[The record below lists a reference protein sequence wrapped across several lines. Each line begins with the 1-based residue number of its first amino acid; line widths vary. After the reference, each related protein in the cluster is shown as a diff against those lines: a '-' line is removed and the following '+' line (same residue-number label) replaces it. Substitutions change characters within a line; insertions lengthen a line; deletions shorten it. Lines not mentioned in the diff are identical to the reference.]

1 MTDSANVED
10 ALYNIWPNDSRARE
24 VAAAVKY
31 ELPDG
36 FDIYRRW
43 ADGIG
48 FTAADVAACWTKA
61 DPVTSSGLVSL
72 LAMADTVNNAPKPD
86 ALKSLDE
93 SLRSTQMTDKRAD
106 EFEYLQWVIPNLISA
121 GRLHVF
127 RGIQGALKTSFF
139 TGQMPL
145 MVARGYDPHYMMMD
159 APGDQLKEMH
169 ERARNEGWT
178 LHAPE
183 NPSVDVRTLLK
194 SGIKAAT
201 ELGKDA
207 AGLADKV
214 FVFDTVKSFMPLD
227 KTAATQW
234 LQDFK
239 KFRTETG
246 ATVILIHHSVKLKKS
261 LDPGVTKKDIEKLL
275 PTDGTAEWDTECDE
289 KFLMI
294 AEHD

>member
-1 MTDSANVED
+1 MIDQSVVED
-10 ALYNIWPNDSRARE
+10 ALYNIWADADRAPD
-24 VAAAVKY
+24 VAAAIKH

-36 FDIYRRW
+36 FNTFRRW
-43 ADGIG
+43 ADG
-48 FTAADVAACWTKA
+48 T
-61 DPVTSSGLVSL
+61 GLASNDIERIWLNAEASNGLTSL
-72 LAMADTVNNAPKPD
+72 LAMADTFDNQPKPD
-86 ALKSLDE
+86 SLKALDD

-183 NPSVDVRTLLK
+183 NPSVDVKTLLQR
-194 SGIKAAT
+194 GIKAAT
-201 ELGKDA
+201 ELGKEA
-207 AGLADKV
+207 AGLAGKV

-227 KTAATQW
+227 KTSATHW

-239 KFRTETG
+239 RFRTVTG

-261 LDPGVTKKDIEKLL
+261 LDPNITKKDIEKVL

>member
-1 MTDSANVED
+1 MIDQSVVED
-10 ALYNIWPNDSRARE
+10 ALYNIWADANRAPD
-24 VAAAVKY
+24 VAAAIKH

-36 FDIYRRW
+36 FNTFRRW
-43 ADGIG
+43 AEG
-48 FTAADVAACWTKA
+48 T
-61 DPVTSSGLVSL
+61 GLASNDIERIWLNAEASNGLTSL
-72 LAMADTVNNAPKPD
+72 LAMADTFDNQPKPD
-86 ALKSLDE
+86 SLKALDD

-183 NPSVDVRTLLK
+183 NPSVDVKTLLQR
-194 SGIKAAT
+194 GIKAAT
-201 ELGKDA
+201 ELGKEA
-207 AGLADKV
+207 AGLAGKV

-227 KTAATQW
+227 KTAATNW

-239 KFRTETG
+239 RFRTVTG

-261 LDPGVTKKDIEKLL
+261 LDPNITKKDIEKVL